1 LSQSRLV
8 YSTEGSNSCPRCGK
22 SLRKCSCPEEQLPGS
37 RPDGVIR
44 IARETKGRKGAGV
57 TLVTGL
63 QLQADE
69 LKALAKQ
76 LKALCGSGGTTR
88 PGVIEIQGDKRQQ
101 IASFFEKRGDKV
113 KISGG

>member
-22 SLRKCSCPEEQLPGS
+22 SLRKCSCPEEQNLAAKHN
-37 RPDGVIR
+37 GVIR

-76 LKALCGSGGTTR
+76 LKAHCGSGGTTR

-101 IASFFEKRGDKV
+101 IESFFEKRGDEV
-113 KISGG
+113 

>member
-1 LSQSRLV
+1 MSQSRLV
-8 YSTEGSNSCPRCGK
+8 YSTEGSNNCLRCGK
-22 SLRKCSCPEEQLPGS
+22 PLRKCSCPKEQVLPTN
-37 RPDGVIR
+37 PDEVIR

-57 TLVTGL
+57 TLITGL

-76 LKALCGSGGTTR
+76 LKAHCGSGGTTR

-101 IASFFEKRGDKV
+101 IESFFEKRGARV